1 MDAPQGTIRFCR
13 RGRAV
18 TFHVTDHATMA
29 SCLVLRQFAEQ
40 ALANGAMALH
50 FDLRRCTHMDSTF
63 IGTLL
68 FLKRAAVRANGELV
82 LDAPSP
88 RCSGVLEQMGLTGVF
103 PVASAEEPDTT
114 GWAEL
119 GASLEDAGACKRNIV
134 EAHRELA
141 ALPGATGEV
150 FRSVMRCLADEP
162 EARAAG
168 GGG

>member
-1 MDAPQGTIRFCR
+1 MDASQGTIRYG
-13 RGRAV
+13 RGGRGM
-18 TFHVTDHATMA
+18 TFHVTGHATMA
-29 SCLVLRQFAEQ
+29 SCLVLREHAGQ
-40 ALANGAMALH
+40 ALAAGATRLQ

-68 FLKRAAVRANGELV
+68 FLKRAAGRVNGELI

-88 RCSGVLEQMGLTGVF
+88 RCCEVLEQMGLTGVF
-103 PVASAEEPDTT
+103 AVVSVDEPDTA
-114 GWAEL
+114 GWPEL
-119 GASLEDAGACKRNIV
+119 GASLEDVGACKRNIV
-134 EAHRELA
+134 DAHRELA

-168 GGG
+168 GG